1 MNRVAHR
8 TTIALILA
16 LILVAG
22 MLFFIGEYVLDAGDW
37 AVFPGNPHVYNG
49 SNIGCGVVTDQ
60 DGVMILDATDSRVY
74 AEDYATRLATLHWV
88 GDRSGS
94 ISAPAVTYY
103 SKEMAGYDLI
113 NGLYSY
119 SGTGGEARLTI
130 STQIQKAALN
140 AMGDYKGTVA
150 VYNYETGEIL
160 CAVSTPTYDPDNE
173 PDILG
178 DTTGKYEGAYLNR
191 FTQVTYT
198 PGSIFKVI
206 TSAAALETDGD
217 NLNLEFT
224 CKGSYSFG
232 VDKVTCEKAHGT
244 ISMKTALARSCNCY
258 YAQLVEYI
266 GGNTLEKYIDKLQV
280 TDSLSFDGIT
290 TAEGAYDIDGAAAVE
305 IAWSGIGQYTD
316 LVNPCRFMTVMGVI
330 GGGGEAALP
339 YVVDQVSSG
348 LSVGYR
354 SKTETTG
361 KLLSSNTAE
370 ILTELMRNNV
380 LTIYG
385 EDNFPG
391 LTVCGKSGTAQVGG
405 DKKPNAT
412 FSGFVADEEYPLAFI
427 AVVENGG
434 YGSDVCVPILS
445 DVLTA
450 CKNWMDAH

>member
-22 MLFFIGEYVLDAGDW
+22 MLIFVCEYILDAGNW

-60 DGVMILDATDSRVY
+60 DGVLILDATDSREY

-103 SKEMAGYDLI
+103 SDEMAGYDLI

-119 SGTGGEARLTI
+119 SGTGGEARLTL
-130 STQIQKAALN
+130 STQIQKVALN
-140 AMGDYKGTVA
+140 TMGDRKGTVA

-160 CAVSTPTYDPDNE
+160 CAVSTPTYDPDNV

-206 TSAAALETDGD
+206 TSAAALEEDED
-217 NLNLEFT
+217 NLDLEFT
-224 CKGSYSFG
+224 CEASYAFG

-244 ISMKTALARSCNCY
+244 VSMKTALARSCNCY

-266 GGNTLEKYIDKLQV
+266 GGDTLEKYVDKLQV

-290 TAEGAYDIDGAAAVE
+290 TVEGTYDIDGAAAVE

-354 SKTETTG
+354 AKTETTG
-361 KLLSSNTAE
+361 KLLSADTAE

-380 LTIYG
+380 ITIYG

-412 FSGFVADEEYPLAFI
+412 FAGFVADKDYPLAFV

-445 DVLTA
+445 EVLTA
-450 CKNWMDAH
+450 CKDWMDER